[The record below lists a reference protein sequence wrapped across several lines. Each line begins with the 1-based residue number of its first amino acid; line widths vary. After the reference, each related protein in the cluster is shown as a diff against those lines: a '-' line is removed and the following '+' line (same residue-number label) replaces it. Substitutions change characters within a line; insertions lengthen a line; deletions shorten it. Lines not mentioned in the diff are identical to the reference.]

1 MSKTILIVEDDPD
14 VRNGLHIRLKANGYT
29 TVMAADAP
37 GTISQARKCAP
48 DLIVLDLGLPGGD
61 GFLVMER
68 LKSNPTL
75 AVIPVIIVSA
85 RDVHANHERALK
97 AGAKAFLQK
106 PVENA
111 ELLRVI
117 RQTLGESDAPTELQ
131 TRDAA
136 GRRRE
141 GDSVL
146 I

>member
-29 TVMAADAP
+29 TVLAADAP
-37 GTISQARKCAP
+37 SSIAQTRKHSP
-48 DLIVLDLGLPGGD
+48 DLIILDLGLPGGD
-61 GFLVMER
+61 GFLVMDR
-68 LKSNPTL
+68 LKANPTL
-75 AVIPVIIVSA
+75 AVIPIIIVSA

-117 RQTLGESDAPTELQ
+117 RQVLGETEKSELSVEL
-131 TRDAA
+131 RSAA
-136 GRRRE
+136 RN
-141 GDSVL
+141 
-146 I
+146 